1 MPRITG
7 LVFVLATFA
16 AAPAF
21 TQEHASFEVAT
32 IKPTDPAFGGILV
45 GMPNGQFS
53 ARGFTLRDLISFA
66 YSMDNRQVVDL
77 PKGLESERYD
87 ILGKFPSGAPA
98 NPAAARGML
107 QALLAERFQLTFHRE
122 TRDMPIYTVTVAK
135 GGHKMKARTEGDG
148 GEARRML
155 FNGPNVPGR
164 DVSVAMLAEGLQKL
178 VLDRPIVDKTGLT
191 GNFDFE
197 LHWRP
202 EASQFGGRGG
212 QLTAASVNDDKPDIF
227 TAMQEQLGLKLEPTK
242 GPAEVIV
249 VERAEKPSEN

>member
-1 MPRITG
+1 MSRALSVALALTV
-7 LVFVLATFA
+7 LVSIPGFA
-16 AAPAF
+16 QTEAP
-21 TQEHASFEVAT
+21 ASFEAAT
-32 IKPTDPAFGGILV
+32 IKLTDPAFGGILV
-45 GMPNGQFS
+45 GFPGGAFS

-66 YSMDNRQVVDL
+66 YSMDNRQVIDI
-77 PKGLESERYD
+77 PKALEDTRYD
-87 ILGKFPSGAPA
+87 ILGKLPSCVQP
-98 NPAAARGML
+98 NPNVARPML
-107 QALLAERFQLTFHRE
+107 QALLADRFQLKFRRDTRE
-122 TRDMPIYTVTVAK
+122 MPIYVVTVAK
-135 GGHKMKARTEGDG
+135 GGHKMKPRTEGDG
-148 GEARRML
+148 GEPRRML

-202 EASQFGGRGG
+202 EPSQFGGRGG
-212 QLTAASVNDDKPDIF
+212 QLAAVNEDKPDIF

-242 GPAEVIV
+242 GPADVIV

>member
-1 MPRITG
+1 MARFAG
-7 LVFVLATFA
+7 LVLALAMFA
-16 AAPAF
+16 VAPAVA
-21 TQEHASFEVAT
+21 QDQSASFEAAV
-32 IKPTDPAFGGILV
+32 IKPTDPSFGGILV
-45 GMPNGQFS
+45 GFPGGQFS
-53 ARGFTLRDLISFA
+53 ARGFTLRDLIAFA
-66 YSMDNRQVVDL
+66 YSMDNRQVIDI
-77 PKGLESERYD
+77 PKALESDRWD
-87 ILGKFPSGAPA
+87 IQGKLPA
-98 NPAAARGML
+98 GVQPNPNVARPML
-107 QALLAERFQLTFHRE
+107 QSLLAERFNVKFHRD
-122 TRDMPIYTVTVAK
+122 TREMPIYVVTVAK
-135 GGHKMKARTEGDG
+135 GGHKMKERKANDG

-212 QLTAASVNDDKPDIF
+212 QLTAVNQDQPDIF

-242 GPAEVIV
+242 GAADVIV
-249 VERAEKPSEN
+249 VENATVPSEN

>member
-7 LVFVLATFA
+7 LVFALALLA
-16 AAPAF
+16 ATPTVAQDQSA
-21 TQEHASFEVAT
+21 TFEVA
-32 IKPTDPAFGGILV
+32 IVKPTDPSFGGILV
-45 GMPNGQFS
+45 GFPGGQFS
-53 ARGFTLRDLISFA
+53 ARGFTLRDLIAFA
-66 YSMDNRQVVDL
+66 YSMDNRQVIDIPKALENDRWDIQGKL
-77 PKGLESERYD
+77 PAD
-87 ILGKFPSGAPA
+87 TQP
-98 NPAAARGML
+98 NPNVARPML
-107 QALLAERFQLTFHRE
+107 QALLAERFNLKFHRD
-122 TRDMPIYTVTVAK
+122 TRDMPIYVVTVAK
-135 GGHKMKARTEGDG
+135 GGHRMKERKANDG

-178 VLDRPIVDKTGLT
+178 VLDRPIIDKTGLT

-212 QLTAASVNDDKPDIF
+212 QLASVNEDQPDIF

-242 GPAEVIV
+242 GAADVIV
-249 VERAEKPSEN
+249 VERASPPSEN